1 MGAGIVLSQAL
12 QKLGVESRVLATKSH
27 PFGFKEDFLFPQKP
41 RLAKAPLARRIER
54 SVWRKLYDP
63 IREPIAKRM
72 EKSGWKKFYDFD
84 ILHSHDSH
92 RLPGYVLDHWKGA
105 FVQHYHGFK
114 IVSPLYTDVLSF
126 TSLPNVI
133 KVIPDATWVPL
144 PVDTTYFKPEKTNR
158 STVSIGYSCQ
168 NLDPTKSS
176 YIPIKQIDS
185 AIKALDGKAVSY
197 PLTGI
202 IPRKDIKEY
211 YKRIDVWVDRIG
223 QGFYGFAAVEVAS
236 MGIPVVTQIGEEE
249 KGFVPDCPF
258 INTEHDG
265 VAHAIRLLVEDDKTR
280 KELGKEARDFVLR
293 KHDAVEVAK
302 ICLKKYEELMQN

>member
-1 MGAGIVLSQAL
+1 
-12 QKLGVESRVLATKSH
+12 
-27 PFGFKEDFLFPQKP
+27 
-41 RLAKAPLARRIER
+41 
-54 SVWRKLYDP
+54 
-63 IREPIAKRM
+63 
-72 EKSGWKKFYDFD
+72 
-84 ILHSHDSH
+84 
-92 RLPGYVLDHWKGA
+92 
-105 FVQHYHGFK
+105 
-114 IVSPLYTDVLSF
+114 LYTDVLSF

-144 PVDTTYFKPEKTNR
+144 PVDTTYFNPEKTNR